1 MAGKGGG
8 EAIKILLITSNIHKA
23 QEIQDYSIIYAQTPS
38 Q

>member
-23 QEIQDYSIIYAQTPS
+23 QEIRDIL
-38 Q
+38 